1 MTGYFVTG
9 TDTDV
14 GKTVVCAWLMRVLDG
29 EYWKPI
35 QAGLAGETDAMTV
48 RRLTGFGAD
57 RFHESAYSL
66 NAPLSPHEAARR
78 DGIAID
84 LGKIELPRHGRPLIV
99 EGAGGLLVPLNARDF
114 VIDLIAKLKLPVIL
128 VSRSRI
134 GTINHTLLSIEALRI
149 RHIEPAGV
157 VIHGESNSENR
168 DSIAHFGNV
177 PIIAEIPVLEPLSQE
192 SIAGAAAN
200 IKPALTGRT
209 RARAS

>member
-14 GKTVVCAWLMRVLDG
+14 GKTVVCAWLMRALDG

-35 QAGLAGETDAMTV
+35 QAGLEGETDAMTV

-57 RFHESAYSL
+57 RFHESVYGL

-78 DGIAID
+78 DGVAID
-84 LGKIELPRHGRPLIV
+84 LDRMELPRHGRPLIV

-114 VIDLIAKLKLPVIL
+114 VIDLIAKLGLPVIL

-134 GTINHTLLSIEALRI
+134 GTINHTLLSIEALRM
-149 RHIEPAGV
+149 RHIELAGV
-157 VIHGESNSENR
+157 VIHGESNPENR
-168 DSIAHFGNV
+168 DSIARYGNV
-177 PIIAEIPVLEPLSQE
+177 PIIAEIPILEPLTKE
-192 SIAGAAAN
+192 SIAGAATN
-200 IKPALTGRT
+200 IKPALPGRT